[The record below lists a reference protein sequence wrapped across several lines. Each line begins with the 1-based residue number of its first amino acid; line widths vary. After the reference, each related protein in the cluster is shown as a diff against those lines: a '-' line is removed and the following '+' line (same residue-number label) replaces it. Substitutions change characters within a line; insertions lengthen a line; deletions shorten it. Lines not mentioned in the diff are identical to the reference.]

1 MNSSFYRFILDVQSV
16 QSQISLPVSLYDT
29 ARTLYISFTDGGKP
43 YAIETGCLAKLTITR
58 PSGSKLHEFCAIE
71 GNASVVYPF
80 EQNPYTASEEGI
92 HECEVSLYRNGK
104 QITSPRFTM
113 VVSDRVV
120 NKDDNNGIDDE
131 SLGIID
137 AICHSEQERRQA
149 ELVREDAESIRVN
162 AETDRVASEESRVEA
177 EEARASAEEARVEA
191 YQRIDH
197 DTSEAINKILAEQ
210 ENIIAIQESLIENGT
225 TQERLA
231 KIIALQESYI
241 GGETE

>member
-29 ARTLYISFTDGGKP
+29 ARTLYISFADGGKP

-80 EQNPYTASEEGI
+80 GQNPYTASEEGI

-131 SLGIID
+131 SIGIID
-137 AICHSEQERRQA
+137 DICRSEQERRQA
-149 ELVREDAESIRVN
+149 ELDREE
-162 AETDRVASEESRVEA
+162 AETIRIASEEGRATA
-177 EEARASAEEARVEA
+177 EESRASAEEARVEA

-197 DTSEAINKILAEQ
+197 DTSEAINKILSEQ

-225 TQERLA
+225 TQERLTN
-231 KIIALQESYI
+231 IIELMDSYI
-241 GGETE
+241 GGDTE

>member
-16 QSQISLPVSLYDT
+16 QSQISLPVSLCDT

-131 SLGIID
+131 SIGIID
-137 AICHSEQERRQA
+137 DICRCEQERRQA
-149 ELVREDAESIRVN
+149 ELEREE
-162 AETDRVASEESRVEA
+162 AETIRIASEEGRATA
-177 EEARASAEEARVEA
+177 EESRASAEKERVEA

-197 DTSEAINKILAEQ
+197 DTSEAINKILSEQ

-225 TQERLA
+225 TQERLTN
-231 KIIALQESYI
+231 IIELIDSYI
-241 GGETE
+241 GGDTE

>member
-80 EQNPYTASEEGI
+80 EQNQYTASEEGI

-131 SLGIID
+131 SIGIID
-137 AICHSEQERRQA
+137 DICRSEQERRQA
-149 ELVREDAESIRVN
+149 ELEREE
-162 AETDRVASEESRVEA
+162 AETIRIASEEGRATA
-177 EEARASAEEARVEA
+177 EESRASAEKERVEA

-197 DTSEAINKILAEQ
+197 DTSEAINKILSEQ